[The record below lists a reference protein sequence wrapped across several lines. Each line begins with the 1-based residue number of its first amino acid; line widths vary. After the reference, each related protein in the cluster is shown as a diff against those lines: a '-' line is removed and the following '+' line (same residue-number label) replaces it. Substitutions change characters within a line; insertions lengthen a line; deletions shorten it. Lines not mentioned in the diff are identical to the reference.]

1 LFFKQPQSS
10 WQYKTLSAGASALET
25 SASDIYASG
34 SRNYDHYYCNAQNAG
49 FDVGNET
56 RGSRTICVTNLDP
69 SVVDSF
75 LAVFFGEV
83 GEVTRTQIN
92 FKDYALPHAFV
103 EFVDSS
109 SAAEAAQKL
118 NGAKILD
125 QEIATKVLGKSS
137 DKDRSESAQ
146 HFQVF
151 VGDLTYDVDNQVL
164 RDAFSQFGNISDA
177 KVIIDPTTQRPKG
190 YGFVSYPTKEEA
202 ERAIEQMNGAWLGHR
217 QIRTNWANR
226 RLEPAEVHHKRRE
239 LSYADVYNKAGADN
253 CSVYVG
259 NVESSVSE
267 EELRR
272 LFEQFGKLM
281 EVRLCKSKSCAF
293 LRYEKKEYACSAITE
308 MNNKELNGRIIRC
321 SWGKF

>member
-1 LFFKQPQSS
+1 MSQAQSS

-25 SASDIYASG
+25 STAEAYASG
-34 SRNYDHYYCNAQNAG
+34 SKNYDHYYFSAQNAG

-69 SVVDSF
+69 SIADPF
-75 LAVFFGEV
+75 LIVYFGEV

-92 FKDYALPHAFV
+92 FEDFSLPHAFI
-103 EFVDSS
+103 EFSDSN
-109 SAAEAAQKL
+109 AATEAAQKL
-118 NGAKILD
+118 TATKILE
-125 QEIATKVLGKSS
+125 QEITTKVLGKSFE
-137 DKDRSESAQ
+137 KERAEAAQ

-151 VGDLTYDVDNQVL
+151 VGDLTYEVDNQVL
-164 RDAFSQFGNISDA
+164 RDAFSVFGNISDA
-177 KVIIDPTTQRPKG
+177 KVIIDPVTQRPKG

-226 RLEPAEVHHKRRE
+226 RLEPTEVHHKRRE
-239 LSYADVYNKAGADN
+239 LNYAEVYNKTGPDN

-259 NVESSVSE
+259 NLESSVNE
-267 EELRR
+267 DELRR
-272 LFEQFGKLM
+272 LFDVFGKIV
-281 EVRLCKSKSCAF
+281 EIRLHKAKSCAF
-293 LRYEKKEYACSAITE
+293 VRYEKKEFACSAIIE